1 MQENTQKKN
10 MLLPISIVIAAI
22 IIAGA
27 LVINRGS
34 DSEGSQKAA
43 AGEILGSQKESS
55 IDVDSD
61 DHIRGNVDAPI
72 TILEYSDYQCPF
84 CSRFHDT
91 MIQILAEYPDKVRWV
106 YRHFPLDSIHPY
118 ARKAAEA
125 SECAA
130 EQDKFWEYSDQLFDN
145 QSSIDLPFLK
155 EVAQNIGLDTNQFN
169 SCLDSEKYASKVE
182 ADYREGIDLGVQGTP
197 GSFINGQ
204 SLGGAVPYDQLKKM
218 IENLL

>member
-1 MQENTQKKN
+1 
-10 MLLPISIVIAAI
+10 
-22 IIAGA
+22 
-27 LVINRGS
+27 
-34 DSEGSQKAA
+34 
-43 AGEILGSQKESS
+43 
-55 IDVDSD
+55 
-61 DHIRGNVDAPI
+61 
-72 TILEYSDYQCPF
+72 
-84 CSRFHDT
+84 
-91 MIQILAEYPDKVRWV
+91 
-106 YRHFPLDSIHPY
+106 
-118 ARKAAEA
+118 
-125 SECAA
+125 A